1 MEARESDFSM
11 MYPSKFTLGESL
23 FSFSS
28 EMNHDVRKSG

>member
-11 MYPSKFTLGESL
+11 MNPSKFTQGASL